1 MFLKFLKIQD
11 LVDLLSEI
19 VCKIASF
26 LELSQQPVTSN
37 IYNTYIPYPLNT
49 VVTVVVRKNMKILF
63 LLV

>member
-11 LVDLLSEI
+11 VVDLLSEI
-19 VCKIASF
+19 VCKITSF